1 MEKPGNN
8 VYNPNV
14 RVGNWNEEICFEEDI
29 LKDFLEKQESG
40 SLLIQRTQA
49 LMNTLLEKVELGKE
63 GKRSSL
69 ASFLNHA
76 QFLRMRTNYQRGAG
90 R

>member
-63 GKRSSL
+63 GNDEDREIFYAKLIRYYHL
-69 ASFLNHA
+69 KKYWKKN
-76 QFLRMRTNYQRGAG
+76 
-90 R
+90 

>member
-49 LMNTLLEKVELGKE
+49 LMNTLLEKVELGKNGSNE
-63 GKRSSL
+63 EREIFYK
-69 ASFLNHA
+69 
-76 QFLRMRTNYQRGAG
+76 
-90 R
+90 